1 MNAGKISSKDI
12 NLPTYQTLQHK
23 LLLPLLGKPVL
34 AHTLERLCGLPFGEI
49 VVVTGFEREGMEEVC
64 ASFSKVRT
72 VCNPDAS
79 EGMASSLRTGV
90 TMLNAK
96 HTGIL
101 ILLADMP
108 LVRTET
114 LERLCRQFRQSSRSQ
129 PSTQPIINKPII
141 NEPII
146 NEPII
151 NEPIIVPVCNGQR
164 GNPVLFSAAYKPELL
179 TLRGDT
185 GARRLLHKHADHVVE
200 CHTDD
205 EGVVLD
211 LDTPEQWHKLSTLA
225 IAAASCSQTLF

>member
-72 VCNPDAS
+72 VWNPDAS

-90 TMLNAK
+90 AVLNAK
-96 HTGIL
+96 HAGIL

-129 PSTQPIINKPII
+129 PSIQPIINK
-141 NEPII
+141 
-146 NEPII
+146 
-151 NEPIIVPVCNGQR
+151 PIIVPVCNGQR

-185 GARRLLHKHADHVVE
+185 GARQLLHKHADQVVE
-200 CHTDD
+200 YHTDD

-211 LDTPEQWHKLSTLA
+211 LDTPEQWQELSTLA
-225 IAAASCSQTLF
+225 VAAASCSQTLF